1 METLFSDNS
10 CHVSY
15 RHHKFYRPEEKM
27 EVFAQAL
34 LVGLIGLPLPVM
46 MIEGP
51 INALVLSGFTHSS
64 KWFTIVY
71 GGLMA
76 GLVEE
81 TTRYLVLRFSK
92 RKEV

>member
-1 METLFSDNS
+1 MLWFS
-10 CHVSY
+10 
-15 RHHKFYRPEEKM
+15 
-27 EVFAQAL
+27 
-34 LVGLIGLPLPVM
+34 GL
-46 MIEGP
+46 
-51 INALVLSGFTHSS
+51 AHSS
-64 KWFTIVY
+64 KWLPILY